1 MWNLVL
7 VHFKTVLMSVQ
18 DRCVVCAKST
28 IGKKSFWMHPTV
40 LLANKAQAEPHFDP
54 FGDSANLEQDRCTV
68 CAEHIIGSK
77 NVLDAPVGTP
87 S

>member
-7 VHFKTVLMSVQ
+7 IHLKTVLMPVQ

-28 IGKKSFWMHPTV
+28 IGKKSFWMHPPV
-40 LLANKAQAEPHFDP
+40 LLGDKAQVEPRFDP
-54 FGDSANLEQDRCTV
+54 FRDSANLEQDRCTV
-68 CAEHIIGSK
+68 CVEHIISSK
-77 NVLDAPVGTP
+77 NILDAPVGTP